1 MEDPKM
7 GIFKPRLSARQ
18 LAVALVFGI
27 AAAATLFTSIS
38 IPLGQGVIAEPSEI
52 FVTLGSALAGPY
64 GGLIVGFLQGV
75 VYAPERNIPS
85 HMLAGFLWGAW
96 YAVIWRWTTRTS
108 GGRWTRAALWMASLP
123 VYYYVFLLPLHQGIA
138 SLTLGVPFLP
148 LYASTAVQVI
158 PEVAATLVITSLIMA
173 LLPEKYAKPIG

>member
-1 MEDPKM
+1 MGDQKP
-7 GIFKPRLSARQ
+7 GIFTPRLSARQ

-38 IPLGQGVIAEPSEI
+38 IPLGQGMIAEPSEI
-52 FVTLGSALAGPY
+52 FVTLGSAFSGPY

-75 VYAPERNIPS
+75 LYAPERNIPS

-96 YAVIWRWTTRTS
+96 YAAIWRWTTKS
-108 GGRWTRAALWMASLP
+108 GGGRWTRAALWMASLP

-148 LYASTAVQVI
+148 LYAGTAVAI
-158 PEVAATLVITSLIMA
+158 LPEVAATLVVTSLVIA
-173 LLPEKYAKPIG
+173 LLPEKYAKPVE

>member
-1 MEDPKM
+1 MEDRRP
-7 GIFKPRLSARQ
+7 GILAPRLSARQ
-18 LAVALVFGI
+18 LAVALVFGT

-38 IPLGQGVIAEPSEI
+38 IPLGQGLMAEPSEI
-52 FVTLGSALAGPY
+52 FVTLGSAFAGPY

-96 YAVIWRWTTRTS
+96 YAVMWRWTVKTS

-148 LYASTAVQVI
+148 LYASTAVEI
-158 PEVAATLVITSLIMA
+158 LPEVAATLVITSLVIA
-173 LLPEKYAKPIG
+173 LLPDKYAKPVE